1 MCSSE
6 KKAKNNIIQDVQT
19 NMNNY
24 DNYITGLYDSDSPM
38 NQPETEAEKVTYTE
52 FLENE
57 LNQTYFKDFLSD
69 YKDTVK
75 QIYQTNKRIL
85 EIEQNLSIFGTI
97 TSDERIELHNLK
109 KKLTNFIYL
118 LWKYIIIL
126 LQ

>member
-1 MCSSE
+1 
-6 KKAKNNIIQDVQT
+6 
-19 NMNNY
+19 MNNY
-24 DNYITGLYDSDSPM
+24 DNQVLGVGNSMHPA

-69 YKDTVK
+69 YKDTA
-75 QIYQTNKRIL
+75 ITIHQTWKRIA

-109 KKLTNFIYL
+109 KKLTNFIS
-118 LWKYIIIL
+118 IL
-126 LQ
+126 

>member
-38 NQPETEAEKVTYTE
+38 NQPEAEAEKVTYTE

-69 YKDTVK
+69 YKDTAIT
-75 QIYQTNKRIL
+75 IYQTNKRIA
-85 EIEQNLSIFGTI
+85 EIEENQRLLPFD
-97 TSDERIELHNLK
+97 SDEQQELIPLK
-109 KKLTNFIYL
+109 DKLTKLIDL
-118 LWKYIIIL
+118 L
-126 LQ
+126 

>member
-1 MCSSE
+1 
-6 KKAKNNIIQDVQT
+6 
-19 NMNNY
+19 MNNY
-24 DNYITGLYDSDSPM
+24 DNQVLGVGNSMHPA

-69 YKDTVK
+69 YKDTA
-75 QIYQTNKRIL
+75 ITIHQTWKRVL

-109 KKLTNFIYL
+109 KKLTKLISL
-118 LWKYIIIL
+118 L
-126 LQ
+126 

>member
-38 NQPETEAEKVTYTE
+38 NQPETEAEKVTVTE

-75 QIYQTNKRIL
+75 QIYQTNKSIA
-85 EIEQNLSIFGTI
+85 EIEENQRLLPFD
-97 TSDERIELHNLK
+97 SDEQQELIQLK
-109 KKLTNFIYL
+109 NKLTKLIDL
-118 LWKYIIIL
+118 L
-126 LQ
+126 

>member
-1 MCSSE
+1 
-6 KKAKNNIIQDVQT
+6 
-19 NMNNY
+19 MNNY
-24 DNYITGLYDSDSPM
+24 DNQVLGVLNPQHPA

-69 YKDTVK
+69 YKDTVTT
-75 QIYQTNKRIL
+75 IHQTWKRVL

-109 KKLTNFIYL
+109 KKLTKLIS
-118 LWKYIIIL
+118 IL
-126 LQ
+126 